1 MSTGPECCCERS
13 RDFRELPFLRPLQ
26 AGAFLAHDFFVE
38 AQILDLKRL
47 RKLLVGEQAFVI
59 EHNRINVNGDESRET
74 FHVHQLVLQFLYA
87 LRRGKTCLIEK
98 LFRFLQGF
106 EKGKVEKRGM
116 IPRPVGLLLFPAIVA
131 GNEGLQLVIE
141 RAQAREDVQK
151 RDHEDRAGKDLI
163 DEWEDVERE
172 VDGELPTILHGKTF
186 LVAEDFITDRVAR
199 YVGFVKC
206 PHQKLIE
213 TGLYGQ
219 GFFVGGMNCV
229 ADQRIVERNE
239 VAAGTIERIAKAASF
254 SGES

>member
-1 MSTGPECCCERS
+1 
-13 RDFRELPFLRPLQ
+13 
-26 AGAFLAHDFFVE
+26 
-38 AQILDLKRL
+38 
-47 RKLLVGEQAFVI
+47 
-59 EHNRINVNGDESRET
+59 
-74 FHVHQLVLQFLYA
+74 
-87 LRRGKTCLIEK
+87 
-98 LFRFLQGF
+98 
-106 EKGKVEKRGM
+106 
-116 IPRPVGLLLFPAIVA
+116 
-131 GNEGLQLVIE
+131 
-141 RAQAREDVQK
+141 
-151 RDHEDRAGKDLI
+151 KDLI

-254 SGES
+254 SGEGPAVRADGLSAIIREVAVMTLINDGAIAQGTRQQRKFAAHPVDDFVRRRDLIFRHFFPVIYQAKARPSMQRNDPEPIALAHEMIG